1 MMSFIRPR
9 WRKPAWI
16 VLAGTV
22 FAAAWVIRGG
32 PNWWLWV
39 SLVAIVAAGRAFALY
54 MWAGEDDDVGALA
67 GSHADERQKLLSLR
81 SRALAFSVTALAAF
95 TGLTVA
101 VAIRAGWWW
110 PFAVI
115 LGVTGLGYLAGLAA
129 YGIAE
134 EGPADDA
141 NPRHQAPADL
151 GVTGVPTIGSA
162 PDLGR

>member
-1 MMSFIRPR
+1 M
-9 WRKPAWI
+9 A
-16 VLAGTV
+16 V
-22 FAAAWVIRGG
+22 GG
-32 PNWWLWV
+32 
-39 SLVAIVAAGRAFALY
+39 LVAVATAAGRWLRRVVR
-54 MWAGEDDDVGALA
+54 EHVGALV
-67 GSHADERQKLLSLR
+67 GSRADERQKLLSLR
-81 SRALAFSVTALAAF
+81 SRALAFNVTALVAF

-101 VAIRAGWWW
+101 VAIGAGWWW

-134 EGPADDA
+134 EGPADDV